1 MVECLIAL
9 GANLGDRAA
18 TLDAAIAMIAE
29 DSQTRVV
36 TRSTFHETA
45 AVGGPAGQ
53 QVFLNAAARIETSRD
68 CASTW
73 ELLSS
78 VERRLGRVRD
88 VRWGPRTI
96 DLDLLLYGSQV
107 VKSAAIE
114 VPHPRMAF
122 RRFVL
127 APAAEVAAGMIHP
140 TIGWTIAQLLAH
152 LDARPNYV
160 AVAGPIGA
168 GKSRLASHLATH
180 RDWRLLNEPIVD
192 ARLKAYYGD
201 PQSTACTTEQEILH
215 ERTKL
220 LSADAWTAPEQW
232 TASDFWF
239 DQSLAFA
246 RPTMTDAEFAAFRV
260 KYDQAASEV
269 VRPKF
274 VVWLDAPTDV
284 LLRRI
289 AERGRV
295 YEQGL
300 SAESLDRLRAELERQ
315 LAHPA
320 VGPVLRIEASEM
332 GAMAAE
338 VEAAAKAMA

>member
-18 TLDAAIAMIAE
+18 TLEAALALIAE
-29 DSQTRVV
+29 DSQSRLIA
-36 TRSTFHETA
+36 RSGFYETA

-53 QVFLNAAARIETSRD
+53 QAFLNAAARIETSRD
-68 CASTW
+68 CAATW

-96 DLDLLLYGSQV
+96 DLDLLLYGSLV
-107 VKSAAIE
+107 LKSADLE

-127 APAAEVAAGMIHP
+127 APAAEVAAEMVHP
-140 TIGWTIAQLLAH
+140 TIGWTMRQLLAH
-152 LDARPNYV
+152 LDTRPNY
-160 AVAGPIGA
+160 AAIAGPIGA
-168 GKSRLASHLATH
+168 GKSRLASHLAANMG
-180 RDWRLLNEPIVD
+180 WRPLGEPIVD

-201 PQSTACTTEQEILH
+201 PRSTAWATEQGILQ

-220 LSADAWTAPEQW
+220 LAANAWPAPEQW

-246 RPTMTDAEFAAFRV
+246 RTTMADAEFAAFQA
-260 KYDQAASEV
+260 KYDAAASEV

-274 VVWLDAPTDV
+274 VVWLDAPTEV

-295 YEQGL
+295 YEQHLNAG
-300 SAESLDRLRAELERQ
+300 ALDRLRAELERQ
-315 LAHPA
+315 LAEAA
-320 VGPVLRIEASEM
+320 VGPVLRIEASEID
-332 GAMAAE
+332 AIAAE
-338 VEAAAKAMA
+338 VDAAARAMG

>member
-9 GANLGDRAA
+9 GANLGDRAG
-18 TLDAAIAMIAE
+18 TLEAALAMIAE

-36 TRSTFHETA
+36 ARSTFHETA

-53 QVFLNAAARIETSRD
+53 QAFLNAAARIETSRD
-68 CASTW
+68 CAATW
-73 ELLSS
+73 DLLSN

-96 DLDLLLYGSQV
+96 DLDLLLYGSLV
-107 VKSAAIE
+107 LKSADLE

-127 APAAEVAAGMIHP
+127 GPAAEVAAEMIHP
-140 TIGWTIAQLLAH
+140 TIGWSVEQLLAH
-152 LDARPNYV
+152 LDVRPNYV
-160 AVAGPIGA
+160 AIAGPIGA
-168 GKSRLASHLATH
+168 GKSRLAAQLAAH
-180 RDWRLLNEPIVD
+180 NGWRPLGEPIVD

-201 PQSTACTTEQEILH
+201 PRSTAWATEREILH

-220 LSADAWTAPEQW
+220 LDVDAWREVEQW

-246 RPTMTDAEFAAFRV
+246 RTTMSDAEFAVFRV
-260 KYDQAASEV
+260 KYVEAARNV

-274 VVWLDAPTDV
+274 VVWLDAPTEV

-300 SAESLDRLRAELERQ
+300 NAESLDRLRAELERQ
-315 LAHPA
+315 LAQVA
-320 VGPVLRIEASEM
+320 VGPVLRVEASEIE
-332 GAMAAE
+332 AIAAE
-338 VEAAAKAMA
+338 VEAAARAMA

>member
-18 TLDAAIAMIAE
+18 TLDAALAMIAE

-36 TRSTFHETA
+36 ARSTFHETA

-53 QVFLNAAARIETSRD
+53 QAFLNAAARIETSRD
-68 CASTW
+68 CAATW
-73 ELLSS
+73 KLLSS

-96 DLDLLLYGSQV
+96 DLDLLFYGSLV
-107 VKSAAIE
+107 LKSAELE

-127 APAAEVAAGMIHP
+127 APAAEVGAEMIHP
-140 TIGWTIAQLLAH
+140 TIGWSVEQLLAH

-160 AVAGPIGA
+160 AIAGPIGA
-168 GKSRLASHLATH
+168 GKSRLATQLAA
-180 RDWRLLNEPIVD
+180 DQGWRPLGEPIVD
-192 ARLKAYYGD
+192 ARLKAYYSD
-201 PQSTACTTEQEILH
+201 PCRTAWATEQEILH

-220 LSADAWTAPEQW
+220 LAAESWTGPEHW

-239 DQSLAFA
+239 EQSLAFA
-246 RPTMTDAEFAAFRV
+246 RTTMSDAEFAAFRV
-260 KYDQAASEV
+260 KYDEAASNV

-274 VVWLDAPTDV
+274 VVWLDAPTEV

-300 SAESLDRLRAELERQ
+300 NAESLDRLRAELERQ
-315 LAHPA
+315 LAQA
-320 VGPVLRIEASEM
+320 AMGPVLRIEASET
-332 GAMAAE
+332 GAIAAE
-338 VEAAAKAMA
+338 VDAAAKAMG